1 MSLATATRGRADLDS
16 ARTAFYGARLLS
28 QAAKSL
34 FFAALFITSAGEHAA
49 VGLSSVVVAM
59 MAAAI
64 LFGLPGG
71 VVADRLGASRAL
83 TLGAFLRLGALTA
96 ALVIVAQPALAW
108 AAAFLYSAAS
118 QVYTPSEM
126 ALVRTVEPR
135 RASGAHA
142 SLVVL
147 QHAGHGAG
155 MLVLAPL
162 LFLLGGLSAML
173 LGSMLLF
180 AATVMVTLVLTARL
194 RQTAA
199 EWRIPTRA
207 AVDLAGTLRFF
218 GAEPRARYAAGS
230 LAFSDLAARAILVA
244 TPAYLTADLGLGPSA
259 IAALIAVGAAGVVLG
274 LIWSGRALSVSLAP
288 RAMRGALLV
297 TVAGAIALAGLGQ
310 LLSSAVEFSQ
320 IPGFGLLEDG
330 SVVGFAFARSPRC
343 SPSARRSASRRSHRA
358 PC

>member
-1 MSLATATRGRADLDS
+1 M
-16 ARTAFYGARLLS
+16 
-28 QAAKSL
+28 
-34 FFAALFITSAGEHAA
+34 
-49 VGLSSVVVAM
+49 
-59 MAAAI
+59 
-64 LFGLPGG
+64 
-71 VVADRLGASRAL
+71 
-83 TLGAFLRLGALTA
+83 
-96 ALVIVAQPALAW
+96 AQPALAW

-230 LAFSDLAARAILVA
+230 LAFSRPRSEGDPSFA

-297 TVAGAIALAGLGQ
+297 TVTGAIALAGLGQ

-320 IPGFGLLEDG
+320 IPGLGLLDDG

-358 PC
+358 SC